1 MHAKSLQSCLTLW
14 VPMDCSPPGSSVH
27 GILQARILE
36 WVAMSSFRWCPLP
49 RDGTVSRALW
59 ADSLLLNHC
68 RSPFPPRG
76 PGKQQGRGG
85 LLQERELPVNSPTPH
100 AHNVV
105 CLQTCWFCFQSLSWV
120 ALSSPLQVIC
130 QVQAPRCPVQSAC
143 PARRQ
148 LQGPLW
154 TRTRQSPSR
163 GLRDGGQALTRDD
176 SPSHPHHSSPMT
188 YTLRLPVGQDITSS
202 VVVARLVL
210 SLWLL
215 HPSPAPPVPQTS
227 PSGWGPWGLWSR
239 LKKRKEED
247 ESENT
252 IWINTPCASGPH
264 TVKLERE
271 QKYPVSISTE
281 FTCSSGQGRLGTLV
295 MMCL

>member
-36 WVAMSSFRWCPLP
+36 GAAMLSSRGCPLP
-49 RDGTVSRALW
+49 RDGTVSPALW

-68 RSPFPPRG
+68 GSPFPPRG
-76 PGKQQGRGG
+76 PRKQQGRGG
-85 LLQERELPVNSPTPH
+85 LLQERELSVNSPIPH

-154 TRTRQSPSR
+154 TRTRQSPSWD
-163 GLRDGGQALTRDD
+163 LRDGGQVLTRDD
-176 SPSHPHHSSPMT
+176 SPSHPHHSSPVRPT
-188 YTLRLPVGQDITSS
+188 RSSCPWDRISHPQWSKPGLSCLSDSRIPALLLLSHKPALLVGALE
-202 VVVARLVL
+202 VC
-210 SLWLL
+210 
-215 HPSPAPPVPQTS
+215 
-227 PSGWGPWGLWSR
+227 GPG
-239 LKKRKEED
+239 
-247 ESENT
+247 
-252 IWINTPCASGPH
+252 
-264 TVKLERE
+264 
-271 QKYPVSISTE
+271 
-281 FTCSSGQGRLGTLV
+281 
-295 MMCL
+295 